1 MTEMSHSAVY
11 AQVADISD
19 HMLTAAREGNWAQLT
34 RLELQCRSLVDMLR
48 NVPSGAKAATADQA
62 VHIERYL
69 TNDQEIRTLVQ
80 HHLEALT
87 ATIGNIGVQQKLSR
101 TYRAV

>member
-1 MTEMSHSAVY
+1 MNEMTHSAVY

-19 HMLTAAREGNWAQLT
+19 HMLTAAREGNWARLT
-34 RLELQCRSLVDMLR
+34 ELELRCRGLVDMLR
-48 NVPSGAKAATADQA
+48 KVPSGANLATAEQA
-62 VHIERYL
+62 IHIEHYL

-87 ATIGNIGVQQKLSR
+87 ESIGNVGVQRKLSR